1 MADLFHY
8 GSAAKALD
16 ADDRYGSDGDMKK
29 TQYVMQL
36 LGFPGDVDT
45 LKCLLTAAEK
55 GIEVESGV
63 LDMTK
68 GEQDSD
74 DFRAISPFGIT
85 PALKEAQYVVV
96 GEPGCAVFIEGR
108 GLGNRLAPRN
118 AAVLATEMEWMEVGK
133 TEVQPHVEALM
144 MQKVCGKMADP
155 SFVTDDAA
163 VQAARAALADPLD
176 AFDDQLQSN
185 EFVVG
190 QYSYADIHWTI
201 YVHLLT
207 VMGEGALYAKHN
219 NIKAWFERVKAHKS
233 FSGQDIISYDFLPTL
248 EEIQAKVMKDVE
260 CGEF

>member
-16 ADDRYGSDGDMKK
+16 AEDRYGSDGDMKK

-63 LDMTK
+63 LDMTQ
-68 GEQDSD
+68 GAQDSAD
-74 DFRAISPFGIT
+74 YRAISPFGLT
-85 PALKEAQYVVV
+85 PALKEAYYTIA
-96 GEPGCAVFIEGR
+96 GEPGVAVFIEGR

-118 AAVLATEMEWMEVGK
+118 AAVLATEMYWMEVGK
-133 TEVQPHVEALM
+133 EDVQPHVETLM
-144 MQKVCGKMADP
+144 FQKVTGQMADP
-155 SFVTDDAA
+155 TFVTNDIA
-163 VQAARAALADPLD
+163 VQAAREGLAEPLE
-176 AFDDQLQSN
+176 AFDDQLSSN
-185 EFVVG
+185 EFIVG
-190 QYSYADIHWTI
+190 GYSYADIHWTI
-201 YVHLLT
+201 YIHLLT
-207 VMGEGALYAKHN
+207 VLGEGVLFAKHKH
-219 NIKAWFERVKAHKS
+219 IKAWFDRIKAHKS

-248 EEIQAKVMKDVE
+248 DEIKAKVMKDVE

>member
-1 MADLFHY
+1 
-8 GSAAKALD
+8 
-16 ADDRYGSDGDMKK
+16 
-29 TQYVMQL
+29 
-36 LGFPGDVDT
+36 
-45 LKCLLTAAEK
+45 
-55 GIEVESGV
+55 
-63 LDMTK
+63 MTK

-155 SFVTDDAA
+155 SFATDDAA

-190 QYSYADIHWTI
+190 QYSFADIHWD
-201 YVHLLT
+201 Y
-207 VMGEGALYAKHN
+207 LYSL
-219 NIKAWFERVKAHKS
+219 IDCY
-233 FSGQDIISYDFLPTL
+233 G
-248 EEIQAKVMKDVE
+248 
-260 CGEF
+260 

>member
-16 ADDRYGSDGDMKK
+16 ADDRYGSDGEMKK
-29 TQYVMQL
+29 TQYIMQL

-55 GIEVESGV
+55 GIEVESGI

-68 GEQDSD
+68 GEQESADY
-74 DFRAISPFGIT
+74 RAISPFGLT
-85 PALKEAQYVVV
+85 PALKEAYYTIA
-96 GEPGCAVFIEGR
+96 GEPGFGVFIEGR

-118 AAVLATEMEWMEVGK
+118 AAVLATEMYWMEVGK
-133 TEVQPHVEALM
+133 EEVQPHVEALM
-144 MQKVCGKMADP
+144 TQKVCGQMADP
-155 SFVTDDAA
+155 SFASDDAA
-163 VQAARAALADPLD
+163 INAAREALADSLD

-201 YVHLLT
+201 YIHLLT
-207 VMGEGALYAKHN
+207 ILGEGVLFAKYS
-219 NIKAWFERVKAHKS
+219 NIKAWFDRIKAHKS

-248 EEIQAKVMKDVE
+248 DEIKAKVMKDVE